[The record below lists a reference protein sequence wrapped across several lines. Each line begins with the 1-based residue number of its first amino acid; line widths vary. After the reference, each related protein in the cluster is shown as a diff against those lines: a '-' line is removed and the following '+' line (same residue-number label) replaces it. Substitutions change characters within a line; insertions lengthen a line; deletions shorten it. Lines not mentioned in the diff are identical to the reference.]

1 MANSNNEKARFCI
14 LIVDDEE
21 DLREIL
27 TFNLESQGYL
37 IACAASAEEALAK
50 DLTKFDL
57 LLLDVMMPGM
67 SGFKLAE
74 VIRKERKL
82 TMPIIFLTA
91 KDTENDLLT
100 GFSLG
105 ADDYISKPFS
115 VKELQAR
122 VHAVLNRAK
131 EGMPAHEA
139 NSGKICVGDLEI
151 DLMTKRAMLNG
162 DDMILTKKELEI
174 LTLLASQPERVY
186 SRNEILD
193 KVWREESYV
202 MERTVDVHITRLRK
216 KLKGSTISIVN
227 RSGFGYCLSDRDDE
241 SDGDN

>member
-1 MANSNNEKARFCI
+1 MSVKNNEKERYSI

-21 DLREIL
+21 DLLEIL
-27 TFNLESQGYL
+27 TFNLESQGYK
-37 IACAASAEEALAK
+37 IDRASSAEEALAK
-50 DLTKFDL
+50 DLTQYNL

-67 SGFKLAE
+67 NGFKLAE

-82 TMPIIFLTA
+82 DMPIIFLTA

-122 VHAVLNRAK
+122 VHAVLHRSRDIA
-131 EGMPAHEA
+131 PVDT
-139 NSGKICVGDLEI
+139 NSSGSKICVGNLEI
-151 DLMTKRAMLNG
+151 DLMAKRTLLNG
-162 DDMILTKKELEI
+162 EEVILTKKELEI
-174 LTLLASQPERVY
+174 LILLASQPDRVY
-186 SRNEILD
+186 SRSEILD
-193 KVWREESYV
+193 KVWRDESYV

-216 KLKGSTISIVN
+216 KLKNASLAIIN
-227 RSGFGYCLSDRDDE
+227 RSGFGYCLSE
-241 SDGDN
+241 TEGGN

>member
-1 MANSNNEKARFCI
+1 MANTNNEKERFCI

-82 TMPIIFLTA
+82 KI
-91 KDTENDLLT
+91 
-100 GFSLG
+100 G
-105 ADDYISKPFS
+105 
-115 VKELQAR
+115 
-122 VHAVLNRAK
+122 RA
-131 EGMPAHEA
+131 H
-139 NSGKICVGDLEI
+139 V
-151 DLMTKRAMLNG
+151 
-162 DDMILTKKELEI
+162 
-174 LTLLASQPERVY
+174 
-186 SRNEILD
+186 
-193 KVWREESYV
+193 
-202 MERTVDVHITRLRK
+202 
-216 KLKGSTISIVN
+216 
-227 RSGFGYCLSDRDDE
+227 
-241 SDGDN
+241 

>member
-1 MANSNNEKARFCI
+1 MANTNNEKVRFCI

-131 EGMPAHEA
+131 EGMPAHGA

-174 LTLLASQPERVY
+174 LTLLAS
-186 SRNEILD
+186 
-193 KVWREESYV
+193 
-202 MERTVDVHITRLRK
+202 
-216 KLKGSTISIVN
+216 
-227 RSGFGYCLSDRDDE
+227 
-241 SDGDN
+241 